1 MQTPHPEFNRFQAE
15 GSEHSVARLGAQ
27 GVGLTVMRAKA
38 TAGVRR
44 LFKRDAKAPSPG
56 VEPPRTDPAPP
67 RPSPEQV
74 LARADELFEQG
85 TMLDAIELL
94 TTAYRERPDFR
105 IARRLVEMRFDAF
118 LRTDWPAAPP
128 PIPETADDLF
138 PDTVIPEIGR
148 AELDVE
154 HVRSALLN
162 HGSVIVRGLVDAEG
176 VARLTAD
183 IDRALDGYDAWFAG
197 KGLATAAP
205 WFEPFAHEPK
215 KVERKFRRDVG
226 GVLAVDSPPSLCDVI
241 ETFDAAG
248 IRDVV
253 TDFFGE
259 RPALLA
265 KKWTLRR
272 VPHDTGDSGWHQ
284 DGSFMG
290 GDIRSLN
297 VWVALS
303 HCGDDAPGLDV
314 VGRRLPDIVP
324 TGTQGAWLDWNVSPL
339 MVDEVAPGAIVRPI
353 FEPGDAL
360 IFDHFNLHRT
370 AADASMT
377 RDRYAIEAWFL
388 APSTYGLM
396 MAGADVEGAPPR
408 DQLPMIY

>member
-1 MQTPHPEFNRFQAE
+1 
-15 GSEHSVARLGAQ
+15 
-27 GVGLTVMRAKA
+27 
-38 TAGVRR
+38 VRR
-44 LFKRDAKAPSPG
+44 FFKRVFKRDAKAPSPA
-56 VEPPRTDPAPP
+56 VDASSNRDRPPART
-67 RPSPEQV
+67 SPEQA

-85 TMLDAIELL
+85 AMLEAIELL
-94 TTAYRERPDFR
+94 TEVNRERPDHR
-105 IARRLVEMRFDAF
+105 LARRLVAMRFDAF
-118 LRTDWPAAPP
+118 QQTEWPAVSP
-128 PIPETADDLF
+128 PIPEAADDLF

-148 AELDVE
+148 ADLDVE

-162 HGSVIVRGLVDAEG
+162 HGSLIVRGLVDTDG

-241 ETFDAAG
+241 DIFDAAG
-248 IRDVV
+248 IRELL
-253 TDFFGE
+253 TGFFGE
-259 RPALLA
+259 QPALLA

-272 VPHDTGDSGWHQ
+272 VPHDASDSGWHQ

-290 GDIRSLN
+290 GDIRSRN

-314 VGRRLPDIVP
+314 VGCRLPDLVP
-324 TGTQGAWLDWNVSPL
+324 TGTAGAWLDWNVSPL
-339 MVDEVAPGAIVRPI
+339 MVEEVAPGAVVRPI

-360 IFDHFNLHRT
+360 IFDHVNLHRT
-370 AADASMT
+370 ATDANMT

-388 APSTYGLM
+388 APSTYALM
-396 MAGADVEGAPPR
+396 MAGPEVEGAPPR
-408 DQLPMIY
+408 DQLPMVY

>member
-1 MQTPHPEFNRFQAE
+1 VKRF
-15 GSEHSVARLGAQ
+15 
-27 GVGLTVMRAKA
+27 
-38 TAGVRR
+38 
-44 LFKRDAKAPSPG
+44 FKRDAKNPSPG
-56 VEPPRTDPAPP
+56 ASAPP
-67 RPSPEQV
+67 PAEPSRARVPPEEA
-74 LARADELFEQG
+74 LARADELFDRG
-85 TMLDAIELL
+85 AMLEAIELL
-94 TTAYRERPDFR
+94 TAVNRERPDHR
-105 IARRLVEMRFDAF
+105 IARRLVTMRFDAF
-118 LRTDWPAAPP
+118 QRTEWPEVSPAMPDGV
-128 PIPETADDLF
+128 DDLF
-138 PDTVIPEIGR
+138 PESVIPEVAR
-148 AELDVE
+148 ADLDVE
-154 HVRSALLN
+154 RVRSALLN
-162 HGSVIVRGLVDAEG
+162 HGSLIVRGLIDADG

-183 IDRALDGYDAWFAG
+183 IDRALEGYDAWFAG

-241 ETFDAAG
+241 DAFDAAG
-248 IRDVV
+248 IRRVV

-259 RPALLA
+259 QPALLA

-314 VGRRLPDIVP
+314 VGRRLPDLVP
-324 TGTQGAWLDWNVSPL
+324 TGTKGAWLDWNVSPL
-339 MVDEVAPGAIVRPI
+339 MVDEVAPGAVVRPI

-370 AADASMT
+370 AADAGMT
-377 RDRYAIEAWFL
+377 NDRYAIEAWFL
-388 APSTYGLM
+388 APSTYALM
-396 MAGADVEGAPPR
+396 MAGADVDGAPPR